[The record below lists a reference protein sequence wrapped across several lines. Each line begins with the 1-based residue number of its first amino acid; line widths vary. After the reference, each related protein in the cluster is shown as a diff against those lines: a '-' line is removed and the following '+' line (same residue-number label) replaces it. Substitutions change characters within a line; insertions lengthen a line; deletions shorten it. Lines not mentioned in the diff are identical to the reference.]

1 VVPDVEILVLGPLEV
16 RLEGEPVAIAGTRAR
31 TLLTRLA
38 LEPGRVVPASRLIDA
53 VWGDE
58 APDGA
63 TNALQSLVA
72 RVRRVLPDCV
82 ETDSTGYRLVVPEE
96 GVDAVRFERLAAQGR
111 RGLADG
117 NPGAAG
123 EDLRSALALWRGPAL
138 ADAADAPFA
147 VAAAARLEELR
158 LGAIED
164 RVEAELAT
172 GGDGTLIA
180 ELEALVAE
188 HPLRERMHAQL
199 VRALAAE
206 GRQADALAAFERL
219 RTRLA
224 DELGIDPSEE
234 LRALQLAVLRGEAGR
249 QAGEPDPAEVPPAAR
264 AAPRTNLRAQI
275 TSFVGRDAD
284 VERIEQALGESR
296 LVTLV
301 GPGGSGKTRLAS
313 EVGVRLAA
321 STPGGVWM
329 VELAPVGDP
338 GELAQAFLSVFGARE
353 AGLLTLAA
361 GTTGPEDRL
370 AEAIGERHL
379 VLVVDNC
386 EHLVQSVA
394 TLTDSLLARC
404 PSLRV
409 LATSREPLGIT
420 GEVLLPIDPLEMPE
434 PDADVGPVGAVD
446 SPAVML
452 FTDRARAVLP
462 GFVVDEANVRGVV
475 AICRALDG
483 MPLAIELAAAR
494 LRSLTVDQVADR
506 LDDRFRLLGVGGGA
520 ALPRH
525 QTLRAVVDWSWD
537 LLDEPERVVLRR
549 LATFPGG
556 ATLEAAEAV
565 CGGDGVPADDVLY
578 LLASL
583 VDKSLVHTSR
593 DAGDP
598 SAGEVRYTMLDTI
611 RAYGDERRREVGED
625 ETLRRRQA
633 EHLAVL
639 AETADGHLRGAQ
651 QVEWLQRLAA
661 ERDNVHA
668 AIRWAA
674 DAGEAELAMRL
685 VVFSG
690 WFWFMRGARS
700 EAREFSELALAMK
713 DDVAPEY
720 RAGVLVVRATLGI
733 AGGQSFDEALR
744 RGEEA
749 VALIPT
755 IPPERLAQFPTLEM
769 TEMLVSLFRAEEQR
783 ALELARARFDGPDR
797 WVSGLAHLVAGQ
809 VLTNLGEVAD
819 ATESFEASLRD
830 FRSAGDRWGIG
841 NTLVVLAD
849 LAAMRGE
856 REAAAAALEEA
867 QEAFRLLDDREDTAQ
882 LLIKSAIQRTQAGD
896 IERAAA
902 ELDAAQ
908 HIADEIGI
916 EEWKLFV
923 AMARADVARVSG
935 RLDDARELLDRA
947 IDAFEGYPRSMFPLL
962 GWLLVGRG
970 RVDLVRG
977 DMPAALGWYRRAVR
991 TALDA
996 PDYPVA
1002 ARAVEFRADVALAS
1016 GDAALAAELL
1026 GTAVVLRG
1034 IADRADMDVLRVSAA
1049 AREALGNE
1057 VFDGAYRRGIERPRQ
1072 EVLSE
1077 LDAEAPPF
1085 TGNADSD

>member
-1 VVPDVEILVLGPLEV
+1 
-16 RLEGEPVAIAGTRAR
+16 
-31 TLLTRLA
+31 
-38 LEPGRVVPASRLIDA
+38 
-53 VWGDE
+53 
-58 APDGA
+58 
-63 TNALQSLVA
+63 
-72 RVRRVLPDCV
+72 V
-82 ETDSTGYRLVVPEE
+82 ETDSTGYRLAVAPES
-96 GVDAVRFERLAAQGR
+96 VDAVRFERLAADGR
-111 RGLADG
+111 RLMTDG
-117 NPGAAG
+117 DQSAAASKLG
-123 EDLRSALALWRGPAL
+123 EALALWRGPAL
-138 ADAADAPFA
+138 ADAADASFA
-147 VAAAARLEELR
+147 VGAAARLEELR

-164 RVEAELAT
+164 RFEASLAT
-172 GGDGTLIA
+172 GGSDGTLVA
-180 ELEALVAE
+180 ELEASVAD
-188 HPLRERMHAQL
+188 HPLRERLNGQL
-199 VRALAAE
+199 VRALAAQ

-224 DELGIDPSEE
+224 DDLGIDPSPE
-234 LRALQLAVLRGEAGR
+234 LRELHLAVLRGAAAEAGR
-249 QAGEPDPAEVPPAAR
+249 TPAADR
-264 AAPRTNLRAQI
+264 VAPVPEEPAPRRTNLRAQI

-284 VERIEQALGESR
+284 IERIDAAIAHAR

-313 EVGVRLAA
+313 EIGTRLVER
-321 STPGGVWM
+321 TPGGVWM

-338 GELAQAFLSVFGARE
+338 GGLAQAFLSVFGARE
-353 AGLLTLAA
+353 SGLITLSSS
-361 GTTGPEDRL
+361 TTSPEERL
-370 AEAIGERHL
+370 AEAIGDRQL

-386 EHLVQSVA
+386 EHLVQAVA

-434 PDADVGPVGAVD
+434 PDAEVGPVGAVD
-446 SPAVML
+446 SPAVQL
-452 FTDRARAVLP
+452 FTDRARAVQP
-462 GFVVDEANVRGVV
+462 GFVVGDSNVRDVV

-537 LLDEPERVVLRR
+537 LLDEPERIVLRR
-549 LATFPGG
+549 LAVFPGG

-565 CGGDGVPADDVLY
+565 CGGDGVGTDDVLY

-583 VDKSLVHTSR
+583 VEKSLVNTNR
-593 DAGDP
+593 DAGEAP
-598 SAGEVRYTMLDTI
+598 AGDVRYTMLDTI
-611 RAYGDERRREVGED
+611 RAYADERRREAGED

-633 EHLAVL
+633 EYLAML
-639 AETADGHLRGAQ
+639 AEKADGHLRGAQ
-651 QVEWLQRLAA
+651 QLEWLQRLST

-668 AIRWAA
+668 AIRWAV

-713 DDVAPEY
+713 GDAAPEY
-720 RAGVLVVRATLGI
+720 RAGVLVVRATLGV
-733 AGGQSFDEALR
+733 AGGQGFDEALR

-749 VALIPT
+749 VDLIPT

-769 TEMLVSLFRAEEQR
+769 TEMLVSLFRAEERR
-783 ALELARARFDGPDR
+783 ALALARARFDGPDP

-809 VLTNLGEVAD
+809 VLTNLGEVGE

-849 LAAMRGE
+849 LAAMRGD

-908 HIADEIGI
+908 RIADEIGV

-923 AMARADVARVSG
+923 ALARADVARVSG
-935 RLDDARELLDRA
+935 RLDDARELLDGA
-947 IDAFEGYPRSMFPLL
+947 IAAFEGYPRSMFPLL

-970 RVDLVRG
+970 RVDLA
-977 DMPAALGWYRRAVR
+977 DDDLPAALEWYRRAVR

-1002 ARAVEFRADVALAS
+1002 ARAVEFRADVALTS
-1016 GDAALAAELL
+1016 GDSALAAELL

-1034 IADRADMDVLRVSAA
+1034 IVDRADMDVLRVSSG
-1049 AREALGNE
+1049 ARSALGDE
-1057 VFDGAYRRGIERPRQ
+1057 EFDAAYRRGLGRSRD
-1072 EVLSE
+1072 EVLKD
-1077 LDAEAPPF
+1077 LDAEAPP
-1085 TGNADSD
+1085 ADATDGAPTDSG

>member
-1 VVPDVEILVLGPLEV
+1 MLGPLEV
-16 RLEGEPVAIAGTRAR
+16 RQDGSSVAIAGARAR

-38 LEPGRVVPASRLIDA
+38 LEPGRVVPAARLIDA
-53 VWGDE
+53 IWGE
-58 APDGA
+58 EPPDGA

-82 ETDSTGYRLVVPEE
+82 ETDSTGYRLAIDAEA
-96 GVDAVRFERLAAQGR
+96 VDAVRFERLAAEGR
-111 RGLADG
+111 RLLADG
-117 NPGAAG
+117 DPSGAAAT
-123 EDLRSALALWRGPAL
+123 LRDAVALWRGPAL
-138 ADAADAPFA
+138 ADAADASFA

-164 RVEAELAT
+164 RGEASLA
-172 GGDGTLIA
+172 GADSDGTLVA

-188 HPLRERMHAQL
+188 HPLRERLNGQL

-224 DELGIDPSEE
+224 DELGIDPSPE
-234 LRALQLAVLRGEAGR
+234 LRELQLSVLRGEAAR
-249 QAGEPDPAEVPPAAR
+249 SARAPAAEPAPALGP

-275 TSFVGRDAD
+275 TTFVGREAD
-284 VERIEQALGESR
+284 IERISRALEESR

-313 EVGVRLAA
+313 EVGARLVDA
-321 STPGGVWM
+321 TPAGVWM

-353 AGLLTLAA
+353 SGLLALSTGAV
-361 GTTGPEDRL
+361 GPEDRL
-370 AEAIGERHL
+370 AEAIGERDL

-386 EHLVQSVA
+386 EHLVQAVA
-394 TLTDSLLARC
+394 LLTDSLLARC

-420 GEVLLPIDPLEMPE
+420 GEVLLPLDPLEMPE
-434 PDADVGPVGAVD
+434 ADAEVGPVGAVD

-452 FTDRARAVLP
+452 FTDRARAAQP
-462 GFVVDEANVRGVV
+462 GFVVDESNVRAVV

-494 LRSLTVDQVADR
+494 LRSLTIDQVADR

-537 LLDEPERVVLRR
+537 LLTDEERTVLRR
-549 LATFPGG
+549 LAVFPGG

-565 CGGDGVPADDVLY
+565 CPGTNAPPGEILY

-583 VDKSLVHTSR
+583 VDKSLVSSTEAS
-593 DAGDP
+593 
-598 SAGEVRYTMLDTI
+598 GEVRYTMLDTI
-611 RAYGDERRREVGED
+611 RAYVDERRREAGED
-625 ETLRRRQA
+625 DTVRRLQA
-633 EHLAVL
+633 EYLATLVE
-639 AETADGHLRGAQ
+639 AADRQLRGSQ
-651 QVEWLQRLAA
+651 QIEWLQRLSG
-661 ERDNVHA
+661 ERDNTHA
-668 AIRWAA
+668 AIRWAV
-674 DAGEAELAMRL
+674 DAGENELAMRL
-685 VVFSG
+685 VVFLG

-700 EAREFSELALAMK
+700 EALEFSELTLAMNG
-713 DDVAPEY
+713 DVEPEY
-720 RAGVLVVRATLGI
+720 RAGVLVIRATLGMT
-733 AGGQSFDEALR
+733 GGRSFDEALR

-749 VALIPT
+749 VELIPSV
-755 IPPERLAQFPTLEM
+755 PAERLAQLPMLDM
-769 TEMLVSLFRAEEQR
+769 SEMLVSLFRADERR
-783 ALELARARFDGPDR
+783 ALELARARFGGPDR
-797 WVSGLAHLVAGQ
+797 WVSGVAHLVAGQ
-809 VLTNLGEVAD
+809 VLSNLGEGEEA
-819 ATESFEASLRD
+819 AESFEASLRE
-830 FRSAGDRWGIG
+830 FRSVGDRWGIG
-841 NTLVVLAD
+841 NALVVIAD

-856 REAAAAALEEA
+856 REAAAEALEEA
-867 QEAFRLLDDREDTAQ
+867 QDAFRLLEDREDTAQ

-896 IERAAA
+896 LERAAA

-908 HIADEIGI
+908 RIADEIGV

-935 RLDDARELLDRA
+935 RLDEARDLLDGA
-947 IDAFEGYPRSMFPLL
+947 IDAFEGYGRAMFPLL

-970 RVDLVRG
+970 RVELARG
-977 DMPAALGWYRRAVR
+977 DLAAALECYRRALR
-991 TALDA
+991 TGLDA

-1002 ARAVEFRADVALAS
+1002 ARAVEFRADVALMD

-1026 GTAVVLRG
+1026 GMAVALRG
-1034 IADRADMDVLRVSAA
+1034 MVDRADVDVLRVSAG
-1049 AREALGNE
+1049 AREALGDE
-1057 VFDGAYRRGIERPRQ
+1057 RFDLAYRRGVERPRQ

-1077 LDAEAPPF
+1077 LDAEAPP
-1085 TGNADSD
+1085 TARGVTAGGGSP

>member
-1 VVPDVEILVLGPLEV
+1 MVGSVEVLVLGPLEV
-16 RLEGEPVAIAGTRAR
+16 RVGGSPVAVPGARAR
-31 TLLTRLA
+31 TFLTRLA
-38 LEPGRVVPASRLIDA
+38 LEPGRVVPVARLIDA
-53 VWGDE
+53 IWEDE
-58 APDGA
+58 PPDGA

-72 RVRRVLPDCV
+72 RVRRALPDCV
-82 ETDSTGYRLVVPEE
+82 ETDTTGYRLAVEAE
-96 GVDAVRFERLAAQGR
+96 AVDAVRFERLAAEGR
-111 RGLADG
+111 RRLADG
-117 NPGAAG
+117 DARGAGAV
-123 EDLRSALALWRGPAL
+123 LREALELWRGPAL
-138 ADAADAPFA
+138 ADAADASFA

-158 LGAIED
+158 LAAIED
-164 RVEAELAT
+164 NVEATLAT
-172 GGDGTLIA
+172 GNSDGTLVA

-188 HPLRERMHAQL
+188 HPLRERLNGQL

-206 GRQADALAAFERL
+206 GRQADALAAFDRL

-224 DELGIDPSEE
+224 NELGIDPSPE
-234 LRALQLAVLRGEAGR
+234 LQELQVAVLRGEPPKRKPAPSS
-249 QAGEPDPAEVPPAAR
+249 AGEASLHAP
-264 AAPRTNLRAQI
+264 PRTNLRAQI
-275 TSFVGRDAD
+275 TSFVGRESD
-284 VERIEQALGESR
+284 VQRISTALEGSR

-301 GPGGSGKTRLAS
+301 GPGGSGKTRLAT
-313 EVGVRLAA
+313 EVGSRLVDGI
-321 STPGGVWM
+321 PGGVWM

-338 GELAQAFLSVFGARE
+338 GELVQAFLSVFGARE

-370 AEAIGERHL
+370 AEAIGERYL

-386 EHLVQSVA
+386 EHLVQAVA

-452 FTDRARAVLP
+452 FTDRATAVLP
-462 GFVVDEANVRGVV
+462 GFVVDESNVRDVV

-494 LRSLTVDQVADR
+494 LRSLTVDQVAGR

-525 QTLRAVVDWSWD
+525 QTLRAVVDWSWE

-565 CGGDGVPADDVLY
+565 CGGDGVPPDDVLY

-583 VDKSLVHTSR
+583 VDKSLVNADR
-593 DAGDP
+593 DGDTTP
-598 SAGEVRYTMLDTI
+598 TGQVRYTMLDTI
-611 RAYGDERRREVGED
+611 RAYADERRREAGED
-625 ETLRRRQA
+625 EMLRRRQA
-633 EHLAVL
+633 EYLAVL
-639 AETADGHLRGAQ
+639 AEKADGSLRGARQ
-651 QVEWLQRLAA
+651 LEWLQRLSA

-713 DDVAPEY
+713 GDVAPEY
-720 RAGVLVVRATLGI
+720 RAGVLVVRATLGV
-733 AGGQSFDEALR
+733 AGGQGFDEALR

-749 VALIPT
+749 VALIPSV
-755 IPPERLAQFPTLEM
+755 PPERLAQFPTLEM

-809 VLTNLGEVAD
+809 VLTNLGEVGE

-856 REAAAAALEEA
+856 GEAAAAALEEA

-908 HIADEIGI
+908 RIADEIGI

-935 RLDDARELLDRA
+935 RLDDAQALLDGA

-977 DMPAALGWYRRAVR
+977 DLPAALEWYRRAVR
-991 TALDA
+991 TGLDA
-996 PDYPVA
+996 PDYPVV

-1026 GTAVVLRG
+1026 GKAVVLRG
-1034 IADRADMDVLRVSAA
+1034 IADRADMDVLRVSAG
-1049 AREALGNE
+1049 AREALGDDE
-1057 VFDGAYRRGIERPRQ
+1057 FDLAYRRGAERPRR

-1077 LDAEAPPF
+1077 LDAEAPPV
-1085 TGNADSD
+1085 TGDGGSD